1 MNICGE
7 YAIAKILD
15 TLNSIL
21 STIQMIGLIL
31 AIVSFIYLF
40 IKLINNPDEDKVKKG
55 YKIV

>member
-21 STIQMIGLIL
+21 STIQMIGPIL